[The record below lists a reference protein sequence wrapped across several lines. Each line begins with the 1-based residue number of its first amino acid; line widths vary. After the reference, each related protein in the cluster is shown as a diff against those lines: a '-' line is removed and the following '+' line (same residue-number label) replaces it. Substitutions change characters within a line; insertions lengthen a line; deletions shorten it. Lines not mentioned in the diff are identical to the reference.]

1 MKEFFDLNGPAH
13 ELLGEWPFLKCDS
26 LGPLV
31 DVVKPPVHVLRPI
44 ARRLHAHDWRLG
56 TIVAAQAAGDSV
68 TLRYCF
74 YRTYDPGWIHVLL
87 DVDRKTQEPPSLT
100 PIYISADRHERE
112 IEDLFSV
119 TFASHPRL
127 GDFVLHDDKWAENI
141 GLTRL
146 RTADRVYQTS
156 HAWKPQRVLREEG
169 AFVMPVGPVFSG
181 HAESA
186 LFLLETVGEDVV
198 RAVPRLFYKYRA
210 IEKIAE
216 GRSVYDALLL
226 VERCNGTSAF
236 GNGWGYCNAVEAA
249 LGIDVPARANLL
261 RTLLAEL
268 ERLRH
273 HAGVI
278 RDICESTALAVA
290 ANEAAVYE
298 EELLRASE
306 RLTGHRYLFGMLAV
320 GGLMRDLTDAG
331 IADVQQSVRTVWP
344 KLARLR
350 QALERTSSFLDRIE
364 RIGII
369 APEKARTFELLGPMA
384 RASALTLDMR
394 VSHAYGSY
402 GTVEFAV
409 PRETEG
415 DGFARLRV
423 LFDEIEQSVHIMSR
437 LSTTLAGLVRVDTP
451 VRRSSALG
459 WTEAPRGASLHWVE
473 ISDEGTLLRYHFVPP
488 SFRNWHGFHIATED
502 FAFQDFPIILATLDL
517 SVAENDR

>member
-1 MKEFFDLNGPAH
+1 MNDFVDLTGPAQ
-13 ELLGEWPFLKCDS
+13 ELLKEWPFLAYDA

-31 DVVKPPVHVLRPI
+31 DVVKPPAHILRPI
-44 ARRLHAHDWRLG
+44 AKRLHAHGWRLG
-56 TIVAAQAAGDSV
+56 TIVASQAGGDSV

-74 YRTYDPGWIHVLL
+74 YRACGPGWIHVLIH
-87 DVDRKTQEPPSLT
+87 VDRKTQEPPSLT
-100 PIYISADRHERE
+100 PSYISADRHERE

-127 GDFVLHDDKWAENI
+127 GDFVLHDDKWAEGI
-141 GLTRL
+141 GLMRL
-146 RTADRVYQTS
+146 RTADKIHQTS
-156 HAWKPQRVLREEG
+156 RAWKPHRVLREEG
-169 AFVMPVGPVFSG
+169 AFMMPVGPIFSG

-216 GRSVYDALLL
+216 GRSIHDALLL

-249 LGIDVPARANLL
+249 LGIDVPDRANVL
-261 RTLLAEL
+261 RTFLAEL

-273 HAGVI
+273 HAGAI

-290 ANEAAVYE
+290 ANESAVYE

-320 GGLMRDLTDAG
+320 GGLMRDLADVD
-331 IADVQQSVRTVWP
+331 IHDVQQRIRMLWP

-350 QALERTSSFLDRIE
+350 EALMRTSSFLDRIE
-364 RIGII
+364 QIGII
-369 APEKARTFELLGPMA
+369 SPEKAHTFELLGPMA
-384 RASALTLDMR
+384 RASAMMLDMR

-402 GTVEFAV
+402 GAVDFAV
-409 PRETEG
+409 PVESEG

-423 LFDEIEQSVHIMSR
+423 LFAEIEQSVLIMTR
-437 LSTTLAGLVRVDTP
+437 LATTLQGPVRVDTP
-451 VRRSSALG
+451 VRGSSALG

-473 ISDEGTLLRYHFVPP
+473 ISDEGALLRYHFVPP